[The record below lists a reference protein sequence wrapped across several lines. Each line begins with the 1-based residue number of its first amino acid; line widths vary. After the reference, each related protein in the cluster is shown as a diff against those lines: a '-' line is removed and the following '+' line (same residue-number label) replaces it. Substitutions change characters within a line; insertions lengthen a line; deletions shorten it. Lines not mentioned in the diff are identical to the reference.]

1 MAKRSKKKNK
11 RKKARYK
18 KKSRKIKRPRR
29 KTRKT
34 KSTRS
39 KGRSSKKNIIIKDE
53 EGNSVIKVSDSWSN
67 QALINNYKYKK
78 NIIYL

>member
-11 RKKARYK
+11 QKKTRSK
-18 KKSRKIKRPRR
+18 KKSRKVKRPRK

-34 KSTRS
+34 KSKRT
-39 KGRSSKKNIIIKDE
+39 KGRISKKNIIVKDE

-67 QALINNYKYKK
+67 QALINNSKYKK
-78 NIIYL
+78 KI